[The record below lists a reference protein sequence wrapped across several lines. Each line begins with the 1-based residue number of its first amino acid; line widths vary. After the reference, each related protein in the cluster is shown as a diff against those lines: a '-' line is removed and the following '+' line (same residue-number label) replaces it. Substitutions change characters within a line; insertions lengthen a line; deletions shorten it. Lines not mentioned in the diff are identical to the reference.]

1 MRKRSFN
8 QKFMAAVL
16 AAALAFT
23 SIEAMP
29 AYAQSTED
37 AESIMEVSELT
48 EATSE
53 QNADIPALAEADDVP
68 DTPDQAE
75 ELPMG
80 QEIRRGIQP
89 GATRDVDYFKFT
101 TSDNPEIYY
110 FLTVSN
116 REPRPGFCKCRYT
129 PGRQRSP
136 GGEKGYEGMPPAET

>member
-110 FLTVSN
+110 FLTVSKD
-116 REPRPGFCKCRYT
+116 RK
-129 PGRQRSP
+129 SVV
-136 GGEKGYEGMPPAET
+136 